1 MSVDGFKQNSVQVW
15 NTQRGKDYRG
25 CTLFLQWTT
34 ECASLEFRGL
44 NAVGVCAL
52 GLDGVFWIAS
62 ARVFDLH
69 IFHADPLVIGENG
82 PHRHCVDTLLFLW
95 GGEKMEG
102 NLTTEISWLFHYT
115 VCAACIVTP
124 I

>member
-1 MSVDGFKQNSVQVW
+1 MDHRVCVIGVQRPKCSGRVRTW
-15 NTQRGKDYRG
+15 VRWCVLDR
-25 CTLFLQWTT
+25 
-34 ECASLEFRGL
+34 EC
-44 NAVGVCAL
+44 
-52 GLDGVFWIAS
+52 